1 MSVPKRQLIL
11 GTAGHID
18 HGKTTLVAKLTG
30 VDTDRLPE
38 EQRRG
43 MTIDIGFAK
52 LMLGDYE
59 LGIVDVPGHE
69 RFVRNMLAGA
79 TGNDLAMLVV
89 AADDSVMP
97 QTREHL
103 EILKLL
109 DLQFGVVVITK
120 CDLVEEDL
128 LELVEQEVHELV
140 VGTFLDGA
148 AIVRTSATDGTGI
161 DELRSQIFKVCNQI
175 EAGSISGISRMA
187 VDRCFVVKGQGTVVT
202 GSVASGLIRIGDEM
216 ELFPTG
222 QKLRVRSLQSHDQVV
237 EYVQQ
242 GQRAAIGLGGVHH
255 RQVERGNELATIGY
269 LKPTR
274 LITATLTVSRSSPW
288 PVKHRSQV
296 RLHIG
301 TGQVVATI
309 TLFSVNKLMPGETAT
324 VQLHLADPITVTC
337 GQPFVIRQISPVS
350 TLGGG
355 LVLQSTPARIARNSL
370 AQIQQAELFGLQKS
384 RDRAVA
390 AIRSYGMSAWTDLDL
405 CRDAKID
412 IDQVAAILSQLRS
425 MGIMVDIPIG
435 PQRIDRLHQKTITE
449 LSERIVESVKRYL
462 VDHAL
467 QACVPRAVLA
477 KQILSHCDDALFVV
491 LLQELADDGQVLLD
505 GDTVALPDY
514 VPQMDKIEQLLYQ
527 SVLKAYQAGGFQPPA
542 PAELAQ
548 KHETPLPLV
557 RQMIDLA
564 VTQNKLKHLGGSL
577 YLCAEVEKILRA
589 RVSKA
594 IIQSGGMTISQIRQL
609 LETSRKFAVPLCEY
623 LDRQGI
629 TCRQGDIRVL
639 GVGARKLERVVR

>member
-18 HGKTTLVAKLTG
+18 HGKTALVAKLTG

-52 LMLGDYE
+52 LMLEDCE
-59 LGIVDVPGHE
+59 IGIVDVPGHE

-79 TGNDLAMLVV
+79 TSNDLAMLVV

-120 CDLVEEDL
+120 SDLVGEDL

-140 VGTFLDGA
+140 VGTFLEGA
-148 AIVRTSATDGTGI
+148 AIVRTSATEGTGI
-161 DELRSQIFKVCNQI
+161 DELRSQISKVCNQI
-175 EAGSISGISRMA
+175 EAESISGISRMA

-216 ELFPTG
+216 ELFPDG
-222 QKLRVRSLQSHDQVV
+222 QRLRVRSLQSHNQVV

-274 LITATLTVSRSSPW
+274 LMTATLTVSGASPW

-296 RLHIG
+296 RLHMG

-309 TLFSVNKLMPGETAT
+309 ALFSENKLMPGETAMA
-324 VQLHLADPITVTC
+324 QFHLADPITVTC
-337 GQPFVIRQISPVS
+337 GQPFIIRQISPVS

-355 LVLQSTPARIARNSL
+355 LVLQSTPTRIARNNL
-370 AQIQQAELFGLQKS
+370 AQIRQAELFGLQKP
-384 RDRAVA
+384 RDRAAA
-390 AIRSYGMSAWTDLDL
+390 AIRSYGISTWTDLDL

-412 IDQVAAILSQLRS
+412 INQVTAILSQLRS
-425 MGIMVDIPIG
+425 MGIMVDLPIG
-435 PQRIDRLHQKTITE
+435 PQRIDRLHQETITE
-449 LSERIVESVKRYL
+449 LSERIVESVKLYL
-462 VDHAL
+462 ADHAL
-467 QACVPRAVLA
+467 QAGVTRAVLA
-477 KQILSHCDDALFVV
+477 ENIRSHCDDALFSV
-491 LLQELADDGQVLLD
+491 LLQRLAGDGQISVD

-514 VPQMDKIEQLLYQ
+514 APQLDEIEQLLYQ
-527 SVLKAYQAGGFQPPA
+527 SVLKAYQTDGFHPLT
-542 PAELAQ
+542 PAELAK
-548 KHETPLPLV
+548 KHEASLPLV

-564 VTQNKLKHLGGSL
+564 VAQNKLKHLGGSL
-577 YLCAEVEKILRA
+577 YLCAEVEKMLRA

-594 IIQSGGMTISQIRQL
+594 ITQSSGMTISQIRQL

-623 LDRQGI
+623 LDRQGV

-639 GVGARKLERVVR
+639 GVGARKNERVAR

>member
-1 MSVPKRQLIL
+1 
-11 GTAGHID
+11 
-18 HGKTTLVAKLTG
+18 
-30 VDTDRLPE
+30 DRLPE

-148 AIVRTSATDGTGI
+148 AIVRTSATDGAGI

-216 ELFPTG
+216 ELLPTG
-222 QKLRVRSLQSHDQVV
+222 QRLRVRSLQSHDQVM

-337 GQPFVIRQISPVS
+337 GQPFVIR
-350 TLGGG
+350 
-355 LVLQSTPARIARNSL
+355 
-370 AQIQQAELFGLQKS
+370 
-384 RDRAVA
+384 
-390 AIRSYGMSAWTDLDL
+390 
-405 CRDAKID
+405 
-412 IDQVAAILSQLRS
+412 
-425 MGIMVDIPIG
+425 
-435 PQRIDRLHQKTITE
+435 
-449 LSERIVESVKRYL
+449 
-462 VDHAL
+462 
-467 QACVPRAVLA
+467 
-477 KQILSHCDDALFVV
+477 
-491 LLQELADDGQVLLD
+491 
-505 GDTVALPDY
+505 
-514 VPQMDKIEQLLYQ
+514 
-527 SVLKAYQAGGFQPPA
+527 
-542 PAELAQ
+542 
-548 KHETPLPLV
+548 
-557 RQMIDLA
+557 
-564 VTQNKLKHLGGSL
+564 
-577 YLCAEVEKILRA
+577 
-589 RVSKA
+589 
-594 IIQSGGMTISQIRQL
+594 
-609 LETSRKFAVPLCEY
+609 
-623 LDRQGI
+623 
-629 TCRQGDIRVL
+629 
-639 GVGARKLERVVR
+639 